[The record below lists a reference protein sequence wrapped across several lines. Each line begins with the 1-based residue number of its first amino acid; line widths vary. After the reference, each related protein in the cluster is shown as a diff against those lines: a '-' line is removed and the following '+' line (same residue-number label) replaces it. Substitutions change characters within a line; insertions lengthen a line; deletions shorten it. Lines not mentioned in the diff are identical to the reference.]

1 MNVKIDFLPEFMRLA
16 KPLWKKYA
24 SFEKD
29 YLLLLDE
36 LRSNPFVGTQL
47 GDGVR
52 KVRMTISSKGK
63 GKSGGARVL
72 TYSVNKES
80 DDEIKV
86 TLLSIYDKSK
96 ISNVSDDYISSLIKE
111 MKKNL
116 QRLQKSLV
124 ENPPLTAQIKYVN
137 Y

>member
-36 LRSNPFVGTQL
+36 LRSNPFVGIPL
-47 GDGVR
+47 GEGVR
-52 KVRMTISSKGK
+52 KVRMTISSKVK

-111 MKKNL
+111 MKK
-116 QRLQKSLV
+116 
-124 ENPPLTAQIKYVN
+124 
-137 Y
+137 

>member
-111 MKKNL
+111 MKK
-116 QRLQKSLV
+116 
-124 ENPPLTAQIKYVN
+124 
-137 Y
+137 

>member
-1 MNVKIDFLPEFMRLA
+1 MKVKIDFLPEFMRLA

-24 SFEKD
+24 SFEQD
-29 YLLLLDE
+29 YMSLLDE
-36 LRSNPFVGTQL
+36 LRSNPFVGTPL
-47 GDGVR
+47 GEGVR

-86 TLLSIYDKSK
+86 TLMSIYDKSK
-96 ISNVSDDYISSLIKE
+96 ISNVSDEYIAFLVKE
-111 MKKNL
+111 IHLSNICLTSADKTRTSADKN
-116 QRLQKSLV
+116 
-124 ENPPLTAQIKYVN
+124 
-137 Y
+137 

>member
-36 LRSNPFVGTQL
+36 LRSNPFVGIPL
-47 GDGVR
+47 GEGGR
-52 KVRMTISSKGK
+52 KGRMTISSKGK

-111 MKKNL
+111 MKK
-116 QRLQKSLV
+116 
-124 ENPPLTAQIKYVN
+124 
-137 Y
+137 

>member
-1 MNVKIDFLPEFMRLA
+1 MNDKIDVLPEFMRLA
-16 KPLWKKYA
+16 KTLKKKYA

-36 LRSNPFVGTQL
+36 LRSNPFVGIPL
-47 GDGVR
+47 GEGVR

-111 MKKNL
+111 MKK
-116 QRLQKSLV
+116 
-124 ENPPLTAQIKYVN
+124 
-137 Y
+137 

>member
-1 MNVKIDFLPEFMRLA
+1 MKVEIDFLPEFMRLA

-24 SFEKD
+24 SFEQD
-29 YLLLLDE
+29 YMLLLDE
-36 LRSNPFVGTQL
+36 LRSNPFVGTPL

-86 TLLSIYDKSK
+86 TLMSIYDKSR
-96 ISNVSDDYISSLIKE
+96 ISNVSDEYIAFLVKE
-111 MKKNL
+111 MRK
-116 QRLQKSLV
+116 
-124 ENPPLTAQIKYVN
+124 
-137 Y
+137 

>member
-36 LRSNPFVGTQL
+36 LRSNPFVGTPL
-47 GDGVR
+47 GEGVR
-52 KVRMTISSKGK
+52 KVRMTISSKGQ

-111 MKKNL
+111 MKK
-116 QRLQKSLV
+116 
-124 ENPPLTAQIKYVN
+124 
-137 Y
+137 